1 MTPHG
6 PMKLLSAVTAT
17 GASDWIDARTMRE
30 KTLQVTGTF
39 TGTVAFQGSNDGG
52 TTAVSL
58 GTDLTAAGKITN
70 SEAWALVRANV
81 TAFTAASGSI
91 TAVLFGIG

>member
-6 PMKLLSAVTAT
+6 PMKLLAAVQAT

-39 TGTVAFQGSNDGG
+39 VGTVQFQGSNDGG

-58 GTDLTAAGKITN
+58 GTDVTAAGKIVN

-81 TAFTAASGSI
+81 SAYTSGSI
-91 TAVLFGIG
+91 TAVLFGLG